1 MDGEMKSKKKVEVVV
16 VSAVDRHHPVSAP
29 GFSTDNYA
37 LGVLIG
43 RMRYDKILDVLEGLK
58 FEIDSQAK
66 KDHERKRYQ
75 LSGHLTLL
83 TGEIMKVIISLER
96 IFKLC
101 KPYLLHEMRSKKA
114 DTKQTP

>member
-1 MDGEMKSKKKVEVVV
+1 MKSKKKLLVTAVVTK
-16 VSAVDRHHPVSAP
+16 DRIHPTSVP
-29 GFSTDNYA
+29 GFSTDNFA

-58 FEIDSQAK
+58 SEIDSQAK
-66 KDHERKRYQ
+66 KDHERKRNQ

-83 TGEIMKVIISLER
+83 SGEIMKVIISLEK

-101 KPYLLHEMRSKKA
+101 KPYLLSEMKCDKPNKH
-114 DTKQTP
+114 TQ

>member
-1 MDGEMKSKKKVEVVV
+1 MKSKKKSLVAAVVTK
-16 VSAVDRHHPVSAP
+16 DRIHPTSVP
-29 GFSTDNYA
+29 GFSTDNFA

-58 FEIDSQAK
+58 SEIDSQAK
-66 KDHERKRYQ
+66 KDHGRKRYQ

-83 TGEIMKVIISLER
+83 KGEIMKVIASLEK

-101 KPYLLHEMRSKKA
+101 KPYLQPEMESKKSY
-114 DTKQTP
+114 KHTP

>member
-1 MDGEMKSKKKVEVVV
+1 MKKPKGVPKDPT
-16 VSAVDRHHPVSAP
+16 SAGPQSDRIHPVSVP
-29 GFSTDNYA
+29 GFSTDNFA

-58 FEIDSQAK
+58 FEIESQAK

-83 TGEIMKVIISLER
+83 TGEIMKVIVSLEK

-101 KPYLLHEMRSKKA
+101 KPYLLHE
-114 DTKQTP
+114 TKEEKTDKPAP